1 MSNVSPLAAPHLRTV
16 TSLIPAPAAAPA
28 SAAAPVGGVFRLPE
42 GAVVTP
48 WPQALSALSAL
59 PGIEGLAAGDT
70 PMVGYLV
77 LVPAESVPA
86 AVRAA
91 APAPVA
97 PVTQLRSAQPPVL
110 APEPAP
116 EPESAPEPPQSVSPQ
131 PVPAQGLHLD
141 ADRRIA
147 HIDGE
152 PLELTYL
159 EFELLTH
166 LAANPHRVHT
176 RDHLVTVVWGYG
188 HIGDGRTVD
197 VHIARLRR
205 KLGAGYRQRIVTV
218 RRVGY
223 KYLPPKQG

>member
-1 MSNVSPLAAPHLRTV
+1 MSNVSPLATPHLRTV
-16 TSLIPAPAAAPA
+16 TSVIPAPGPISAP
-28 SAAAPVGGVFRLPE
+28 APVGGVFRLPE

-48 WPQALSALSAL
+48 WPQTALSALSAL
-59 PGIEGLAAGDT
+59 PGIEELAGGDT

-86 AVRAA
+86 ARAA
-91 APAPVA
+91 EVAAAPVA
-97 PVTQLRSAQPPVL
+97 PVTQLRSAQQPV
-110 APEPAP
+110 AVQQPVPA
-116 EPESAPEPPQSVSPQ
+116 PESAPVPAPPQ
-131 PVPAQGLHLD
+131 PVPARGLHLD

-166 LAANPHRVHT
+166 LTANPHRVHT

-223 KYLPPKQG
+223 KYLPPRES